1 MTSQRHVVTSQHHVV
16 TSQRHVVTSQRRRDY
31 HSLAIIHT
39 DRVIDK
45 VGNMQQQK
53 HTHRQTD
60 RQTDRQ
66 TEMVYIEH
74 RKDVDIYRHRT
85 RRAARRTIYSVS
97 VSDVRIMTISRY
109 DMIRYDE
116 LAVQYSRVE

>member
-1 MTSQRHVVTSQHHVV
+1 MTSQRHVVTSQH
-16 TSQRHVVTSQRRRDY
+16 HVVTSQRRRDY

-60 RQTDRQ
+60 RQTDRDGVYRASQRRRHLQ
-66 TEMVYIEH
+66 TPY
-74 RKDVDIYRHRT
+74 T
-85 RRAARRTIYSVS
+85 
-97 VSDVRIMTISRY
+97 
-109 DMIRYDE
+109 
-116 LAVQYSRVE
+116 